1 VVFSEAERSRWGAV
15 VSESGW
21 DGTSDRS
28 GIETERRDHAMA
40 GLDRMSMG
48 EVFDAMNRA
57 DASVAD
63 AVASAKREIVGFIE
77 DALPRFARGGR
88 LVYLGAGTSG
98 RLGVLDASE
107 CPPTFCVE
115 PTRVVGLI
123 AGGDG
128 ALRRSSESKEDDAA
142 GAVDELDRLGLT
154 ADDSVLGIAAG
165 GTTPWVRGGLMHA
178 AKAAGCVGMLSC
190 SPVEA
195 PVDIR
200 HFIVVRTGP
209 EVLTGS
215 TRLKAGT
222 ATKMVLNT
230 ISTALMVGSGRVYEN
245 LMVDMRATNAKL
257 RDRAA
262 RIVGEVTGLDRS
274 PAIELLER
282 CGGEVK
288 TALLVEM
295 AGVEP
300 DAARVMLAASG
311 GRLREALAKGT
322 K

>member
-1 VVFSEAERSRWGAV
+1 M
-15 VSESGW
+15 
-21 DGTSDRS
+21 DRS
-28 GIETERRDHAMA
+28 GVETEQRDHAMA

-57 DASVAD
+57 DAT
-63 AVASAKREIVGFIE
+63 VASAVAAAKKEIVGFIE

-115 PTRVVGLI
+115 PDRVVGLI

-128 ALRRSSESKEDDAA
+128 ALRRSSESKEDDPRGAA
-142 GAVDELDRLGLT
+142 DELDRLDLT
-154 ADDSVLGIAAG
+154 EDDSVLGIAAG
-165 GTTPWVRGGLMHA
+165 GTTPWVRGGLTQA
-178 AKAAGCVGMLSC
+178 AQAAGCVGMLSC

-195 PVDIR
+195 PEGIR
-200 HFIVVRTGP
+200 HLIVVRTGP

-215 TRLKAGT
+215 TRMKAGT
-222 ATKMVLNT
+222 ATKLVLNT

-245 LMVDMRATNAKL
+245 LMVDVRATNAKL

-262 RIVGEVTGLDRS
+262 RIVGEVTGLERGR
-274 PAIELLER
+274 AIELLER

-288 TALLVEM
+288 VALLVELS
-295 AGVEP
+295 GIDVEE
-300 DAARVMLAASG
+300 ARRRLETSG
-311 GRLREALAKGT
+311 GRLREALAKGA

>member
-1 VVFSEAERSRWGAV
+1 V
-15 VSESGW
+15 
-21 DGTSDRS
+21 
-28 GIETERRDHAMA
+28 ETEARDHAMV

-57 DASVAD
+57 DATVTG
-63 AVASAKREIVGFIE
+63 AVAAAKREIVGFIE

-115 PTRVVGLI
+115 PGRVVGLI
-123 AGGDG
+123 AGGDR
-128 ALRRSSESKEDDAA
+128 ALRVSSESKEDAPMGAA
-142 GAVDELDRLGLT
+142 EELDALGLT
-154 ADDSVLGIAAG
+154 GDDSVLGIAAG
-165 GTTPWVRGGLMHA
+165 GTTPWVRGGLTHA
-178 AKAAGCVGMLSC
+178 ARQAGCVGMLSC

-195 PVDIR
+195 PEGVG
-200 HFIVVRTGP
+200 HMIVVRTGA

-215 TRLKAGT
+215 TRMKAGT
-222 ATKMVLNT
+222 ATKLVLNT

-245 LMVDMRATNAKL
+245 LMVDVRATNAKL

-262 RIVGEVTGLDRS
+262 RIVVELTGLERAR
-274 PAIELLER
+274 AIELLER

-288 TALLVEM
+288 TALVVEM
-295 AGVEP
+295 TGVEP
-300 DAARVMLAASG
+300 DAARAVLAASG
-311 GRLREALAKGT
+311 GRLRDALAKGT

>member
-1 VVFSEAERSRWGAV
+1 M
-15 VSESGW
+15 SGSAW
-21 DGTSDRS
+21 DGSVDRS
-28 GIETERRDHAMA
+28 GVETEARDHALV

-57 DASVAD
+57 DATVAE
-63 AVASAKREIVGFIE
+63 AVAAAKAEIVGFID

-115 PTRVVGLI
+115 PGRVVGLI
-123 AGGDG
+123 AGGDR
-128 ALRRSSESKEDDAA
+128 ALRVSSESKEDDPA
-142 GAVDELDRLGLT
+142 GAAEELDGLGLT
-154 ADDSVLGIAAG
+154 GDDSVLGIAAG
-165 GTTPWVRGGLMHA
+165 GTTPWVRGGLTHA
-178 AKAAGCVGMLSC
+178 AQRAGCVGMLSC

-195 PVDIR
+195 PEGVG
-200 HFIVVRTGP
+200 HLIVVRTGA

-215 TRLKAGT
+215 TRMKAGT
-222 ATKMVLNT
+222 ATKLVLNT
-230 ISTALMVGSGRVYEN
+230 ISTAMMVGSGRVYEN
-245 LMVDMRATNAKL
+245 LMVDVRATNAKL

-262 RIVGEVTGLDRS
+262 RIVGEVTGLERGR
-274 PAIELLER
+274 AIELLER

-288 TALLVEM
+288 VALVVEI

-300 DAARVMLAASG
+300 DAARAMLSASG
-311 GRLREALAKGT
+311 GRLRDALAKGT